1 MDTKDKITIVNERY
15 IAIPR
20 EQILAWLA
28 DQGACEVEVGLNFD
42 EGSVFI
48 KTSRI
53 KKKGLDKWAK
63 FKIDDELI
71 IK

>member
-1 MDTKDKITIVNERY
+1 MEYSKIVETKYV
-15 IAIPR
+15 AISR

-28 DQGACEVEVGLNFD
+28 GQGACEVEINLGAE

-53 KKKGLDKWAK
+53 KKKGLEKWAYFPIK
-63 FKIDDELI
+63 DERES
-71 IK
+71 